1 MEKVM
6 KDLISSLIANIVSS
20 LKKLQL
26 KQVAIVM
33 LAGFLLMFNTACSS
47 KVADATKAVSDPNPY
62 VGQGKPQKEM
72 YDAVQRPA
80 GGMNNYND
88 DAKYDSDKTQMQNK
102 KYVERA
108 QDNLKNRVDSPKEAM
123 SNLRQENPLGDRAQE
138 SAKNVQQSAEKL
150 QKGLA
155 KGTERG
161 MNNIK
166 QNLERASDAA
176 PQVVDQAKQNAKGA
190 GKDLIMGGSKDL
202 PNKNM

>member
-1 MEKVM
+1 M
-6 KDLISSLIANIVSS
+6 KDLISNLLANIVSN

-26 KQVAIVM
+26 KQVAIVA
-33 LAGFLLMFNTACSS
+33 LAGFLVIFSTACSS
-47 KVADATKAVSDPNPY
+47 KVADATESVSNPNPY
-62 VGQGKPQKEM
+62 AGQGGMQKEM

-88 DAKYDSDKTQMQNK
+88 DAKYDSKATQAQSK

-108 QDNLKNRVDSPKEAM
+108 QNNLKNGVDSPQEAVD
-123 SNLRQENPLGDRAQE
+123 NLIQKNPLGDKIQE
-138 SAKNVQQSAEKL
+138 AAKNVQQSSEKL
-150 QKGLA
+150 QKDIA

-161 MNNIK
+161 VKNIK
-166 QNLERASDAA
+166 QNVERAGDAA
-176 PQVVDQAKQNAKGA
+176 PQAVDQAKQNAKGA

>member
-1 MEKVM
+1 M
-6 KDLISSLIANIVSS
+6 KDIISNLLTNIVSN

-33 LAGFLLMFNTACSS
+33 LAGFLVVFNTACSS
-47 KVADATKAVSDPNPY
+47 KVADATNAVSNPNPY
-62 VGQGKPQKEM
+62 AGQGKVQKEM
-72 YDAVQRPA
+72 YGAVQKPA

-88 DAKYDSDKTQMQNK
+88 DAKYDSKATQAQSK

-108 QDNLKNRVDSPKEAM
+108 QGNLKNRVDSPQEAVD
-123 SNLRQENPLGDRAQE
+123 NLRQKNPLGDKAQE
-138 SAKNVQQSAEKL
+138 TAGNIQKSAEKL
-150 QKGLA
+150 QKDFA

-161 MNNIK
+161 ISNIK
-166 QNLERASDAA
+166 QNADRVSDAA
-176 PQVVDQAKQNAKGA
+176 PQVVEQAKQNAKGA

>member
-1 MEKVM
+1 M
-6 KDLISSLIANIVSS
+6 KNLISNLLATIVSN

-33 LAGFLLMFNTACSS
+33 LAGFLVVFNTACSS

-62 VGQGKPQKEM
+62 VGKGAMQKEM

-108 QDNLKNRVDSPKEAM
+108 QDNLKNRVDSTKEAAD
-123 SNLRQENPLGDRAQE
+123 NLLQKNPLGDKVQE
-138 SAKNVQQSAEKL
+138 TADNVQKGAEKL
-150 QKGLA
+150 QKDIA

-161 MNNIK
+161 INNIK
-166 QNLERASDAA
+166 GNLERASDAA
-176 PQVVDQAKQNAKGA
+176 PQVVDKAKQNAKGA
-190 GKDLIMGGSKDL
+190 GQDLIMGGSKTL

>member
-1 MEKVM
+1 M
-6 KDLISSLIANIVSS
+6 KDLISNLIANIVSS

-26 KQVAIVM
+26 KQAAIVM

-47 KVADATKAVSDPNPY
+47 KVADATESVSDPNPY
-62 VGQGKPQKEM
+62 AGQGKMQKEM

-108 QDNLKNRVDSPKEAM
+108 QGNLKNRVDSPKEAID
-123 SNLRQENPLGDRAQE
+123 NLRQENPLGDKVQE
-138 SAKNVQQSAEKL
+138 SAKNVQQGAEKL
-150 QKGLA
+150 QQDFA

-161 MNNIK
+161 INNIK

>member
-1 MEKVM
+1 M
-6 KDLISSLIANIVSS
+6 KGLISNLIANIVSS
-20 LKKLQL
+20 LKRLQL
-26 KQVAIVM
+26 KQAAIVM

-47 KVADATKAVSDPNPY
+47 NVADATKAVGDPNPY
-62 VGQGKPQKEM
+62 TGQGKMQKEM

-88 DAKYDSDKTQMQNK
+88 DAKYDSKKTQMQTK

-108 QDNLKNRVDSPKEAM
+108 QDNLKNRVDSPKEAVD
-123 SNLRQENPLGDRAQE
+123 NLRRENPLGDKLQE
-138 SAKNVQQSAEKL
+138 SAKNVQQGAEKV
-150 QKGLA
+150 QKDLA
-155 KGTERG
+155 KGTEQG

-190 GKDLIMGGSKDL
+190 GKDLIMGGSKTL

>member
-1 MEKVM
+1 M
-6 KDLISSLIANIVSS
+6 KDLISNLIADIVSS

-26 KQVAIVM
+26 KQIAIVM

-62 VGQGKPQKEM
+62 AGQGKLQKEM

-88 DAKYDSDKTQMQNK
+88 DVKYDSDKTQMHNK

-108 QDNLKNRVDSPKEAM
+108 QGNLKNRVDSPKEAV
-123 SNLRQENPLGDRAQE
+123 SNLRRENPLGDKAQE

-150 QKGLA
+150 QKDFA

-161 MNNIK
+161 INNIK

-176 PQVVDQAKQNAKGA
+176 PQVADQAKQNAKGA

>member
-1 MEKVM
+1 MKVF
-6 KDLISSLIANIVSS
+6 ISNLRATIVSS

-47 KVADATKAVSDPNPY
+47 KVADATESVSNPNPY
-62 VGQGKPQKEM
+62 AGQGKMQKEM

-108 QDNLKNRVDSPKEAM
+108 QGNLKNRVDSPKEAVD
-123 SNLRQENPLGDRAQE
+123 NLRQENPLGDKLQE
-138 SAKNVQQSAEKL
+138 SAKNVQQSAEKV
-150 QKGLA
+150 QKDFA

-161 MNNIK
+161 VGNIK

-176 PQVVDQAKQNAKGA
+176 PEVAERAKQNAKGA

-202 PNKNM
+202 PNKHM